1 MTRPAV
7 TFERPTL
14 YEAEAIQAE
23 IDRLENLAFW
33 YRKQARK
40 ARVWNAFRKLID
52 TDLFFI
58 VVGAL
63 MAADIG
69 LLLMMARS

>member
-1 MTRPAV
+1 MLT
-7 TFERPTL
+7 
-14 YEAEAIQAE
+14 EADVRRLAAE
-23 IDRLENLAFW
+23 IDYYENRCRH
-33 YRKQARK
+33 YRREARK

-58 VVGAL
+58 VAGAL

>member
-1 MTRPAV
+1 MNALD
-7 TFERPTL
+7 RPTL
-14 YEAEAIQAE
+14 YEAEALQAE
-23 IDRLENLAFW
+23 IDRIENVARW
-33 YRKQARK
+33 YRAQARK

>member
-1 MTRPAV
+1 MNA
-7 TFERPTL
+7 FDRPTL
-14 YEAEAIQAE
+14 YEAEALQAE
-23 IDRLENLAFW
+23 IDRIENVARW
-33 YRKQARK
+33 YRAQARK

-52 TDLFFI
+52 TDAFFLI
-58 VVGAL
+58 CGAL